1 MVKPRQRKYPTVK
14 SSLNLVRESLFIAIS
29 CKFWSYCIVTMVVY
43 IGTLINS
50 HIESVITIRIAL
62 NVENTEIYNI
72 FGLMGIFTFIIFI
85 FFTISIISEKLYER
99 S

>member
-1 MVKPRQRKYPTVK
+1 
-14 SSLNLVRESLFIAIS
+14 
-29 CKFWSYCIVTMVVY
+29 MVVY
-43 IGTLINS
+43 IGILINS
-50 HIESVITIRIAL
+50 QIESVITIRITL